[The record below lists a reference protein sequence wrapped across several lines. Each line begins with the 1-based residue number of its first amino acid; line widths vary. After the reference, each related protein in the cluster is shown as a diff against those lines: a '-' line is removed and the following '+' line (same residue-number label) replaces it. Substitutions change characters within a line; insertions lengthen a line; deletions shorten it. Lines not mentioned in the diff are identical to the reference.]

1 MGGPLLFGRSES
13 GSGIAEVQGELLASG
28 GFEFALERA
37 AFASVLHRKFVPGSD
52 RSCEKW
58 MSDYRIEGIAEL

>member
-1 MGGPLLFGRSES
+1 LSLP
-13 GSGIAEVQGELLASG
+13 
-28 GFEFALERA
+28 
-37 AFASVLHRKFVPGSD
+37 ASVLHRQFVPGSD